1 MRGPVPCL
9 TSWLILS
16 HYVPYRIL
24 LCVLALCFFFVAR
37 AFAQEPTCLH
47 RTLPLSV
54 EDAEG
59 HPLQRLTPVDFQ
71 AKIREGP
78 VRILSIVP
86 DDRPHRIV
94 ILLDASESMATKWGR
109 VLAPASALAESRLP
123 DTELALLIFGSK
135 IYEQVGFSEGQKT
148 IAERLRHLGTDTKD
162 VEKMVHGRTALYD
175 ALLAGLQ
182 LLGTPTS
189 ADILY
194 LVSDGGDNASRAQFD
209 EVSRRLTSNNVRLF
223 VSLVV
228 GDLGEITGV
237 GYRSPTPEE
246 TKGPTDMRG
255 LVRKTGGKM
264 IVPFTSRVHVQP
276 KEMERISAALNIF
289 HHNMIHSYR
298 MEVELPVPLA
308 KERNWELKAAD
319 QNRERWKDATII
331 YPEKLEPCKP

>member
-1 MRGPVPCL
+1 MYR
-9 TSWLILS
+9 
-16 HYVPYRIL
+16 YRIL

-109 VLAPASALAESRLP
+109 VLAPASALAESKLP

-148 IAERLRHLGTDTKD
+148 IAETRILGCFLKHDEFGLGD
-162 VEKMVHGRTALYD
+162 CHAL
-175 ALLAGLQ
+175 GLEQ
-182 LLGTPTS
+182 QV
-189 ADILY
+189 AEIL
-194 LVSDGGDNASRAQFD
+194 V
-209 EVSRRLTSNNVRLF
+209 
-223 VSLVV
+223 
-228 GDLGEITGV
+228 
-237 GYRSPTPEE
+237 
-246 TKGPTDMRG
+246 
-255 LVRKTGGKM
+255 
-264 IVPFTSRVHVQP
+264 
-276 KEMERISAALNIF
+276 AAAP
-289 HHNMIHSYR
+289 S
-298 MEVELPVPLA
+298 
-308 KERNWELKAAD
+308 K
-319 QNRERWKDATII
+319 
-331 YPEKLEPCKP
+331 

>member
-1 MRGPVPCL
+1 MYR
-9 TSWLILS
+9 
-16 HYVPYRIL
+16 YRIL
-24 LCVLALCFFFVAR
+24 QCVLALCLFFVAR
-37 AFAQEPTCLH
+37 AFAQEPPCLH
-47 RTLPLSV
+47 RTLTLNV
-54 EDAEG
+54 EDAKG
-59 HPLQRLTPVDFQ
+59 LPMQGLAPVDFQ

-78 VRILSIVP
+78 VRILSMVP

-135 IYEQVGFSEGQKT
+135 VYEQVGFSEGQQS

-162 VEKMVHGRTALYD
+162 AEKLVHGRTALYD

-209 EVSRRLTSNNVRLF
+209 EVSRRLTSSNVRLF

-228 GDLGEITGV
+228 RDLGETSGV

-246 TKGPTDMRG
+246 AKGPTDMRD

-264 IVPFTSRVHVQP
+264 IVPFTSRLHVQP
-276 KEMERISAALNIF
+276 KEMEQISAALNIF
-289 HHNMIHSYR
+289 HQNMIRSYR
-298 MEVELPVPLA
+298 MEVELPVPLV
-308 KERNWELKAAD
+308 KKRNWELKPAD
-319 QNRERWKDATII
+319 QNKERWKDATIS
-331 YPEKLEPCKP
+331 YPEELEPCKP